1 MGFNSGTDLLKTQPG
16 EGPPAVVM
24 LQKLRA
30 LPAVG
35 SGGLY
40 EDLIKRAKVLP
51 LTSLRSLPS
60 ELMHEMR
67 PSGLT
72 PCLVFVQGIVFLST
86 WKAGVIY
93 VGGQVRVH
101 LCA

>member
-16 EGPPAVVM
+16 EGCPAVVM

-40 EDLIKRAKVLP
+40 EDLIKNAKVL
-51 LTSLRSLPS
+51 S
-60 ELMHEMR
+60 
-67 PSGLT
+67 
-72 PCLVFVQGIVFLST
+72 FD
-86 WKAGVIY
+86 
-93 VGGQVRVH
+93 
-101 LCA
+101 